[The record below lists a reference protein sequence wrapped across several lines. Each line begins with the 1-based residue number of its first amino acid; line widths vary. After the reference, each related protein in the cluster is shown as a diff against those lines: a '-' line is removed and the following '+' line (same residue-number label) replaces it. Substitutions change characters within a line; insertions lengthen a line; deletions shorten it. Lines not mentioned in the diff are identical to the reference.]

1 MTTAKGTFE
10 VKDWNEDTY
19 EELDGGGKLTLA
31 TVAYGLTGDLEGEGT
46 VRWLM
51 AYRPDGTA
59 HYTGIQRVTG
69 SLAGHDGSFVVATDG
84 DFDGKVAAGTWA
96 IVPGSGTGAL
106 AGLTGTGT
114 GTAPYGSTATYELD
128 YELTER

>member
-1 MTTAKGTFE
+1 MASAKGSFE
-10 VKDWNEDTY
+10 VKDWHEDTY

-31 TVAYGLTGDLEGEGT
+31 TVAYRLSGDIEGEGT

-59 HYTGIQRVTG
+59 HYTGIQHVTG
-69 SLAGHDGSFVVATDG
+69 SLAGRRGGFVLETGG

-96 IVPGSGTGAL
+96 VVPGSGTGEL
-106 AGLTGTGT
+106 AGISGRGG
-114 GTAPYGSTATYELD
+114 GTAPHGATATYELD
-128 YELTER
+128 YSFGEG